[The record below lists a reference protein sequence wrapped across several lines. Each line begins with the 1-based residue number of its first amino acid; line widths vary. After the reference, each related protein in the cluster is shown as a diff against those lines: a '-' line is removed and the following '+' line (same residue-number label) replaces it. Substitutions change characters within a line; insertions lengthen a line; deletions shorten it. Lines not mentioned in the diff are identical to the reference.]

1 MLSNLDSICS
11 TINTSLSLG
20 DRLSRSRNGM
30 KNKSDCSAYPEG
42 NYSPTV
48 GKGAPPYLRS
58 DMGLTMWPMLELKR
72 REKEQAVDVPLTLLN
87 LRPPEMHKTP
97 K

>member
-1 MLSNLDSICS
+1 
-11 TINTSLSLG
+11 
-20 DRLSRSRNGM
+20 M

-48 GKGAPPYLRS
+48 GKGAPTLPEVLY
-58 DMGLTMWPMLELKR
+58 GAYYVAHAGAQ
-72 REKEQAVDVPLTLLN
+72 EKKKERAVDVPLTLLN